1 VVGADLSSLVDN
13 NRLEDKPMTIPAEMK
28 FIDLNGF
35 GEPNVMHVSVGPV
48 PHPRSGEVLVK
59 VAAAG
64 VNRPD
69 VAQRQGSYPAP
80 KDASPVLGLEVSGT
94 VVALGDGVSGFA
106 IGDRVCGLAN
116 GGGYA
121 EYCTLPATQCL
132 PIPEGYDFIKAAALP
147 ETFFTVW
154 ANLFQMCGLTEGEKV
169 LIHGG
174 TSGIGTTAIQLAKA
188 FGAEVYA
195 TAGSKEK
202 CEACVKLGATRAINY
217 KEEDFVAVVKEATG
231 GKGVDAILDMIG
243 AAYFERNIAALAK
256 DGCLSIIAFLGG
268 AVAEKV
274 NLTPIMVKR
283 LTVTGSTMRPRTAE
297 EKRAIRDELKAEV
310 WPLIEKGEITPLI
323 DKVFKLEEAVEAHR
337 LMESSSHIG
346 KIVLTLD

>member
-1 VVGADLSSLVDN
+1 
-13 NRLEDKPMTIPAEMK
+13 MTIPAQMK
-28 FIDLNGF
+28 YVDLSGF
-35 GEPNVMHVSVGPV
+35 GGPEVMQVRLGPV
-48 PHPRSGEVLVK
+48 PQAKAGEILVK
-59 VAAAG
+59 VAASG

-80 KDASPVLGLEVSGT
+80 KDASPVLGLEVAGT
-94 VVALGDGVSGFA
+94 VVALGEGVSRFA
-106 IGDRVCGLAN
+106 IGERVCGLAN

-121 EYCTLPATQCL
+121 EFCTLPAGQCL

-195 TAGSKEK
+195 TAGSQEK
-202 CEACVKLGATRAINY
+202 CDACVKLGATRAINY

-243 AAYFERNIAALAK
+243 AAYFERNVAALTK

-283 LTVTGSTMRPRTAE
+283 LTVTGSTMRPRTSE
-297 EKRAIRDELKAEV
+297 EKRAIRDELQSEV
-310 WPLIEKGEITPLI
+310 WPLIEKGDVAPLI
-323 DKVFKLEEAVEAHR
+323 DRVFKLEEVVEAHR
-337 LMESSSHIG
+337 LMESSNHIG
-346 KIVLTLD
+346 KIVLTLE

>member
-1 VVGADLSSLVDN
+1 
-13 NRLEDKPMTIPAEMK
+13 MTLPTEMK
-28 FIDLNGF
+28 FITLNGF
-35 GEPNVMHVSVGPV
+35 GEADVMAVSTGPL
-48 PHPRSGEVLVK
+48 PELKAGEILVK
-59 VAAAG
+59 VAACG

-69 VAQRQGSYPAP
+69 VAQRQGTYPAP
-80 KDASPVLGLEVSGT
+80 KDASPILGLEVAGT
-94 VVALGDGVSGFA
+94 VVALADGVTEFQV
-106 IGDRVCGLAN
+106 GDKVCGLAN

-121 EYCTLPATQCL
+121 EYCVLPAGQCL
-132 PIPEGYDFIKAAALP
+132 PIPTGYDFIKAAALP

-195 TAGSKEK
+195 TAGSNEK
-202 CEACVKLGATRAINY
+202 CEACEKLGATRAINY
-217 KEEDFVAVVKEATG
+217 KEEDFVAVVKDATG

-243 AAYFERNIAALAK
+243 AAYFERNIASLAK

-297 EKRAIRDELKAEV
+297 EKRAIRDELKSEV
-310 WPLIEKGEITPLI
+310 WPLIEGGDITPLI
-323 DKVFKLEEAVEAHR
+323 DKVFKLEDVVEAHR

-346 KIVLTLD
+346 KIVLTVE